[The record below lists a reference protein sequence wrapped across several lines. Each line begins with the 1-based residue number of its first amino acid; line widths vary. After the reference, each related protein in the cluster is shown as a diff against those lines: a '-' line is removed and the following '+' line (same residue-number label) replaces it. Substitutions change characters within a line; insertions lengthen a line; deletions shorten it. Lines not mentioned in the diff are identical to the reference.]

1 MAIRARCFMVCDSV
15 TYWKQL
21 QAVISWLELFLR
33 VFQWLLKMDC
43 SHRFLS
49 GMFEQMLYL
58 PIFGRGF
65 STATHV
71 CLALSPSS
79 HRVSTPSL
87 AKAKPFHRLTLG
99 LTSIPLVWLF
109 CKCYWPK
116 FLNKNLR
123 ASSPGTPGTPGELPS
138 QASFSNATFF
148 KLQAMNGLILSAV
161 MKHSSNLI
169 RLLIIAC
176 AMIVNT
182 ALSMAIFSLQL
193 NLYFN
198 IAFILVILALK
209 LYHS

>member
-1 MAIRARCFMVCDSV
+1 MAIRARCFMVCGSV

-123 ASSPGTPGTPGELPS
+123 ASSPGTSGTPGELPS

>member
-1 MAIRARCFMVCDSV
+1 MFYTRGSV

-21 QAVISWLELFLR
+21 QAVISWLELFFR
-33 VFQWLLKMDC
+33 VFQWLFKMDC
-43 SHRFLS
+43 CHRFLS

-58 PIFGRGF
+58 PIFGRGS

-71 CLALSPSS
+71 CLALRSSS

-99 LTSIPLVWLF
+99 FTSIPLVWLF

-116 FLNKNLR
+116 FLNKTLR
-123 ASSPGTPGTPGELPS
+123 ASSAGAPGELPS
-138 QASFSNATFF
+138 QASFSNTTFF